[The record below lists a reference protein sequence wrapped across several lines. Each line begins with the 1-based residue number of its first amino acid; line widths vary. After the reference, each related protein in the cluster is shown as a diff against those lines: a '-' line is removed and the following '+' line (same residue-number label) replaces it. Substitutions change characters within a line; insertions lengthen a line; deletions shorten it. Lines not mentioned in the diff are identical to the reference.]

1 MTTRST
7 KPAAPAPVD
16 PALVDSFT
24 IALTAARRSRSTIRI
39 YLSSLDRYM
48 RWCNDNGHPFA
59 IDRGQVTAWIAEILD
74 GGAQPATAAARLAGV
89 RQFSKWLLEE
99 DLIDADPLLR
109 LTAPKGDMPVTP
121 VLSDDEL
128 KALIKACTT
137 GKSLRDRRDEAMVRL
152 MAETG
157 LRSAEL
163 LALHTDDV
171 DLSQGLA
178 HVRRGKGGKGR
189 IVPFGPQ
196 TARAL
201 DRYIRLRRGHPAAT
215 SKALWL
221 GARTRQP
228 LGSHGMRA
236 TLLERA
242 AAAGIKG
249 FHPHVLRHTF
259 ASRWQAARGSD
270 AGLMAVGGWSDRTM
284 LDRYGRVTASARAAD
299 EARSLGLG
307 EL

>member
-1 MTTRST
+1 MTARGTET
-7 KPAAPAPVD
+7 AAPVLID
-16 PALVDSFT
+16 PRDVESFK
-24 IALTAARRSRSTIRI
+24 IALTAARRSRSTLRI
-39 YLSSLDRYM
+39 YLTSIDHYLS
-48 RWCNDNGHPFA
+48 WCDTNGLPRQ
-59 IDRGQVTAWIAEILD
+59 IDRGQVSAWVAGILD
-74 GGAQPATAAARLAGV
+74 GGAQAATAAARLAGV
-89 RQFSKWLLEE
+89 RQFSKFLAEE
-99 DLIDADPLLR
+99 DVIESDPLLR
-109 LTAPKGDMPVTP
+109 LNAPKGDMPITP

-128 KALIKACTT
+128 RALIKACN
-137 GKSLRDRRDEAMVRL
+137 GKSLRSRRDEAIVRL

-163 LALHTDDV
+163 LALEVVDV

-178 HVRRGKGGKGR
+178 MVRRGKGGKGR

-201 DRYIRLRRGHPAAT
+201 DRYIRLRRNHPAAAT
-215 SKALWL
+215 KALWL
-221 GARTRQP
+221 GARTRQA
-228 LGSHGMRA
+228 LGPHGLRV

-242 AAAGIKG
+242 EAAGIKG

-284 LDRYGRVTASARAAD
+284 LDRYGRATASTRAAA
-299 EARSLGLG
+299 EARGLGLG
-307 EL
+307 DL

>member
-1 MTTRST
+1 MSTRST
-7 KPAAPAPVD
+7 QPAAPAPLD
-16 PALVDSFT
+16 PALVDSFK
-24 IALTAARRSRSTIRI
+24 IALTAARRSRSTLKI

-48 RWCNDNGHPFA
+48 QWCNDNGHPFA
-59 IDRGQVTAWIAEILD
+59 IDRGQVSAWIAEILD

-89 RQFSKWLLEE
+89 RQFSKWLTEE
-99 DLIDADPLLR
+99 DLLDADPLLR
-109 LTAPKGDMPVTP
+109 LNAPKGDMPVTP
-121 VLSDDEL
+121 VLTDDEL
-128 KALIKACTT
+128 RALIKACT
-137 GKSLRDRRDEAMVRL
+137 GKSLRDRRDEAIVRL
-152 MAETG
+152 LAETG

-163 LALHTDDV
+163 LALQTDEV

-189 IVPFGPQ
+189 LVPFGPQ

-201 DRYIRLRRGHPAAT
+201 DRYIRLRRNHPAAA

-228 LGSHGMRA
+228 LGPHGLRVA
-236 TLLERA
+236 LLERA
-242 AAAGIKG
+242 EVAGIKG

-284 LDRYGRVTASARAAD
+284 LDRYGRVTASARAAA
-299 EARSLGLG
+299 EARALNLG